1 MEPTDL
7 RNKNSFGYAVNPSFG
22 KETEADFV
30 FKSDADQVVDLMFAG
45 GSCLIEGGVGVGK
58 SHLVNDVGGI
68 ARSSELD
75 MPTLVL
81 SAHKNTGAKRGVKH
95 ALDILTKFEDEV
107 GDEGLII
114 IDNIDMYAYSGS
126 SAKRQYSLA
135 QKHTEVAKHILDVVN
150 NPDAPFVCATSHDKA
165 WRDSHWRYSHKRK
178 PENDEVTPV
187 ASALLG
193 AFSVKHSFT
202 GLLNEEV
209 AERMLVRDRKFRPV
223 QAERIISEMS
233 LMTTGIAYRVVSKL
247 DPARVFE
254 NGLRQE
260 IKNIQ
265 QVAEQL
271 TRGKNAPPLGNTVGV
286 ARGAK
291 LL

>member
-1 MEPTDL
+1 MEATDL
-7 RNKNSFGYAVNPSFG
+7 RNKNGLGYAVNPFFG
-22 KETEADFV
+22 KETEADFI
-30 FKSDADQVVDLMFAG
+30 FRHDADQVVDLLLAN

-68 ARSSELD
+68 AQSPELD

-81 SAHKNTGAKRGVKH
+81 SAHKNTGSKRGVKH
-95 ALDILTKFEDEV
+95 ALDVLTEFEDEV

-135 QKHTEVAKHILDVVN
+135 QKHTEVAQHILGLVQ
-150 NPDAPFVCATSHDKA
+150 NPDAPFVCATSHDSA
-165 WRDSHWRYSHKRK
+165 WRDSHWLYSLKRNL
-178 PENDEVTPV
+178 ENDEVTPV

-193 AFSVKHSFT
+193 AFSVKHSFP
-202 GLLNEEV
+202 GLLEEVV
-209 AERMLVRDRKFRPV
+209 AERILIRDRKFRPV
-223 QAERIISEMS
+223 HAERIISELS
-233 LMTTGIAYRVVSKL
+233 LMTTGISYRVVSKL

-260 IKNIQ
+260 IKNIHGF
-265 QVAEQL
+265 AEQL
-271 TRGKNAPPLGNTVGV
+271 TRGKNTPPSDNNV
-286 ARGAK
+286 
-291 LL
+291 